1 MSINSKQISV
11 FMEII
16 EGLSYFKFKE
26 VEMRTLQTRQ
36 FSNGTKELQATIASI
51 IHNFKGIKMMTYG
64 LCLKKDK
71 LVCKI
76 EFSHST
82 KLSLSLSLRQHY
94 HFMQRIIYSSS
105 SSPCVPAS
113 RDLESDAEV
122 VCMHIY

>member
-1 MSINSKQISV
+1 
-11 FMEII
+11 MEII

-26 VEMRTLQTRQ
+26 VEMRTQQTRQ
-36 FSNGTKELQATIASI
+36 YSNGTKELQATIASI

-82 KLSLSLSLRQHY
+82 KLSLSPPTLSFHATHY
-94 HFMQRIIYSSS
+94 I
-105 SSPCVPAS
+105 
-113 RDLESDAEV
+113 
-122 VCMHIY
+122 